1 MPTTWI
7 WQGGNGTPGG
17 IRTPDPQVKGGPQPD
32 PQRAVLATALAGFFL
47 PIEALAAVEFKTIQ
61 DPAFVGRGPGPDGF
75 VGTADDVLDPNN
87 TAGTVAYAISS
98 QLLFLYS
105 EATTTINE
113 PFVFENGRSIVTDFT
128 TSGSLVPGF
137 SFTDDLTAVIPG
149 ISLPHEMWTDLQGRT
164 DGEYYLIRCTGGRR
178 ARHPSNSPFDEA
190 KTRTG
195 FPGSTLSWR
204 ATSTS

>member
-1 MPTTWI
+1 MMHTTV
-7 WQGGNGTPGG
+7 G
-17 IRTPDPQVKGGPQPD
+17 R
-32 PQRAVLATALAGFFL
+32 RAVLATALAGFFL

-137 SFTDDLTAVIPG
+137 SFTDDLTSVIPG

-164 DGEYYLIRCTGGRR
+164 DGEYYLTRCTGGAAVRATRQLPRSPACQLLQPIESGARLLPPTWRRPVRASRDRPGPRALPRPADGSR
-178 ARHPSNSPFDEA
+178 AR
-190 KTRTG
+190 
-195 FPGSTLSWR
+195 
-204 ATSTS
+204 